1 MRHLLVYASLL
12 AFGLSGCIST
22 ASFYTPPA
30 VNVPLLYRQ
39 GQATAEASSGI
50 GVGQYSS
57 SAAADL
63 SGSYSP
69 IPHVAVLANYHWFN
83 SSYGQGGSTIDN
95 QDNNARMGELG
106 IGGYMASD
114 DEKVKLIADIYGGG
128 GFGKL
133 SSHGIM
139 NGSMNMSRMFLQP
152 GVGMRTNIV
161 DLALNL
167 RFSGVTYNYA
177 SSVLG
182 FAPNSV
188 NSYEIPPANGSF
200 NLFVEPSFT
209 LRLGY
214 KFLKLHT
221 QMTFAHCNT
230 NWNYDDFVFNIGL
243 HFNLEYLQKGFYDRS
258 GRNMGDRKNGM
269 Q

>member
-1 MRHLLVYASLL
+1 MRHLLVCASLL
-12 AFGLSGCIST
+12 TIGLSGCVST

-30 VNVPLLYRQ
+30 VNTPLLYRQ
-39 GQATAEASSGI
+39 GQATVDGTL
-50 GVGQYSS
+50 GVGSGENSS
-57 SAAADL
+57 SSLADL
-63 SGSYSP
+63 SVAYSP
-69 IPHVAVLANYHWFN
+69 IANVAVMGNYHWFN
-83 SSYGQGGSTIDN
+83 SSYGQGVATPDK
-95 QDNNARMGELG
+95 QDNNARVGEIA
-106 IGGYMASD
+106 IGGYLASGD
-114 DEKVKLIADIYGGG
+114 PKVKLIADAYAGG
-128 GFGKL
+128 GFGRIR
-133 SSHGIM
+133 SNGIM
-139 NGSMNMSRMFLQP
+139 NGSMNMTRIFLQP